1 MNYCP
6 YCGAS
11 TADGA
16 ASFCAECGKAF
27 PSQKRERENRPVP
40 QRKFE
45 SRRRPPP
52 STRRKLQ
59 KPWRKPNRSTKRT
72 PAPTRKPK
80 PNPQDEGY
88 DGYYDDVQPADD
100 GHVRER
106 MDPELIKRAVMV
118 AAGALGIIIL
128 SVIVMYVL

>member
-11 TADGA
+11 IADGA
-16 ASFCAECGKAF
+16 ASFCAECGKSF
-27 PSQKRERENRPVP
+27 PSQKETRETRPAS
-40 QRKFE
+40 KTK
-45 SRRRPPP
+45 SGGRRQLT
-52 STRRKLQ
+52 STRRKPK

-72 PAPTRKPK
+72 CGPSRQPK
-80 PNPQDEGY
+80 SNPQDEGY
-88 DGYYDDVQPADD
+88 DGYYDDIAPSDD

-106 MDPELIKRAVMV
+106 MDPELIKRAAMV

-128 SVIVMYVL
+128 SLIMMYLL

>member
-11 TADGA
+11 IADGA
-16 ASFCAECGKAF
+16 ASFCAECGKSF
-27 PSQKRERENRPVP
+27 PSQKETSPAS
-40 QRKFE
+40 KTKSG
-45 SRRRPPP
+45 SRHQFA
-52 STRRKLQ
+52 STRRKPK
-59 KPWRKPNRSTKRT
+59 KPWRKPNRSTKRIS
-72 PAPTRKPK
+72 APPRQPK

-88 DGYYDDVQPADD
+88 DGYYDDVEPADD

-106 MDPELIKRAVMV
+106 MDPELIKRAAMV

-128 SVIVMYVL
+128 SLIMMYLL

>member
-16 ASFCAECGKAF
+16 ASFCVECGKAF
-27 PSQKRERENRPVP
+27 PAQKRDRENRPFP
-40 QRKFE
+40 PHK
-45 SRRRPPP
+45 SKSKRPPP
-52 STRRKLQ
+52 STRKKPQ
-59 KPWRKPNRSTKRT
+59 KPWRKPNRSTKRS
-72 PAPTRKPK
+72 PAPATKPK

-88 DGYYDDVQPADD
+88 DGYYDDIETADN

-106 MDPELIKRAVMV
+106 MDPELIKRAAMV

-128 SVIVMYVL
+128 SFIIMYVL

>member
-1 MNYCP
+1 MKYCP

-11 TADGA
+11 IADSA
-16 ASFCAECGKAF
+16 ASFCVECGKAF
-27 PSQKRERENRPVP
+27 PPQKATRENHSTPP
-40 QRKFE
+40 RKPE
-45 SRRRPPP
+45 SRRPPP

-72 PAPTRKPK
+72 PAPIRNPK

-106 MDPELIKRAVMV
+106 MGPELIKRAVMV
-118 AAGALGIIIL
+118 AAGALGLIIL
-128 SVIVMYVL
+128 AVVAMYVL